1 MNVDANFDIDIDEI
15 WSEIECRV
23 ESAID
28 SEIENKI
35 SDIETPEV
43 LLDAYLTTE
52 PPCNIGTMFEDA
64 VWKAVTKR
72 LDVAELIAHEVKR
85 VLRDILA
92 SDVTQQ
98 EVAVAPV

>member
-1 MNVDANFDIDIDEI
+1 MNIDANFDIDIDEI

-23 ESAID
+23 ESMLN
-28 SEIENKI
+28 SEVEDKI
-35 SDIETPEV
+35 NDIETPEV
-43 LLDAYLTTE
+43 LLDTYVTTE
-52 PPCNIGTMFEDA
+52 PPCHIGMMFEEA

-72 LDVAELIAHEVKR
+72 LDVEVKR

-92 SDVTQQ
+92 SDATQQ

>member
-1 MNVDANFDIDIDEI
+1 MNIDANFDIDIDEI
-15 WSEIECRV
+15 WNEIECRV

-52 PPCNIGTMFEDA
+52 PPCHIGMMFEDA

-72 LDVAELIAHEVKR
+72 LDVEVKR

-92 SDVTQQ
+92 SDATQQ

>member
-1 MNVDANFDIDIDEI
+1 MNIDANFDIDIDEI

-23 ESAID
+23 ESMLN
-28 SEIENKI
+28 SEVEDKI

-52 PPCNIGTMFEDA
+52 PPCHIGMMFEDA

-72 LDVAELIAHEVKR
+72 LDVEVKR

-92 SDVTQQ
+92 SDATQQ

>member
-1 MNVDANFDIDIDEI
+1 MNIDANFDIDIDEI

-23 ESAID
+23 EGIIG
-28 SEIENKI
+28 SEIEDKI

-43 LLDAYLTTE
+43 LLDAYVTTE
-52 PPCNIGTMFEDA
+52 PPCHIGMMFEEA

-72 LDVAELIAHEVKR
+72 LNVEVKR

-92 SDVTQQ
+92 SDATQQ

>member
-1 MNVDANFDIDIDEI
+1 MNIDANFDIDIDEI

-23 ESAID
+23 EGIIG
-28 SEIENKI
+28 SEIEDKI
-35 SDIETPEV
+35 NDIETPEV
-43 LLDAYLTTE
+43 LLDAYVTTE
-52 PPCNIGTMFEDA
+52 PPCHIGMMFEEA

-72 LDVAELIAHEVKR
+72 LNVEVKR

-92 SDVTQQ
+92 SDATQQ

>member
-1 MNVDANFDIDIDEI
+1 MNIDVNFDIDIDEI
-15 WSEIECRV
+15 WVEIEDRV
-23 ESAID
+23 VGTVGC
-28 SEIENKI
+28 EIENQI

-43 LLDAYLTTE
+43 LLDAYLTTA
-52 PPCNIGTMFEDA
+52 PPCNIGMMFEDA

-72 LDVAELIAHEVKR
+72 LDVEVKR

-92 SDVTQQ
+92 SDATQQ

>member
-1 MNVDANFDIDIDEI
+1 MNIDANFDLDIDEI

-23 ESAID
+23 EGAIG
-28 SEIENKI
+28 SEIENAI

-43 LLDAYLTTE
+43 LLNAYLTVE
-52 PPCNIGTMFEDA
+52 PPCHIGMMFEEA

-72 LDVAELIAHEVKR
+72 LDVEVKR

-92 SDVTQQ
+92 SDATQQ

>member
-1 MNVDANFDIDIDEI
+1 MNIDANFDIDIDEI

-23 ESAID
+23 EGIIG
-28 SEIENKI
+28 SEIEDKI
-35 SDIETPEV
+35 NDIETPEV
-43 LLDAYLTTE
+43 LLDAYVTTE
-52 PPCNIGTMFEDA
+52 PPCHIGMMFEEA

-72 LDVAELIAHEVKR
+72 LDVEVKR

-92 SDVTQQ
+92 SDATQQ

>member
-1 MNVDANFDIDIDEI
+1 MNIDANFDIDIDEI

-23 ESAID
+23 EGIIG
-28 SEIENKI
+28 SEIEDKI
-35 SDIETPEV
+35 SDIETPEI

-52 PPCNIGTMFEDA
+52 PPCHIGMMFEDA

-72 LDVAELIAHEVKR
+72 LDVEVKR

-92 SDVTQQ
+92 SDATQQ

>member
-1 MNVDANFDIDIDEI
+1 MNIDANFDIDIDEI

-23 ESAID
+23 EGIIG
-28 SEIENKI
+28 SEIEDKI

-52 PPCNIGTMFEDA
+52 PPCHIGMMFEDA

-72 LDVAELIAHEVKR
+72 LDVEVKR

-92 SDVTQQ
+92 SDATQQ

>member
-1 MNVDANFDIDIDEI
+1 MNIDANFDIDIDEI

-23 ESAID
+23 ESTIS
-28 SEIENKI
+28 SEIEDKI
-35 SDIETPEV
+35 NDIETPEV

-52 PPCNIGTMFEDA
+52 PPCQIGTMFEDA

-72 LDVAELIAHEVKR
+72 LDVEVKR

-92 SDVTQQ
+92 SDATQQ